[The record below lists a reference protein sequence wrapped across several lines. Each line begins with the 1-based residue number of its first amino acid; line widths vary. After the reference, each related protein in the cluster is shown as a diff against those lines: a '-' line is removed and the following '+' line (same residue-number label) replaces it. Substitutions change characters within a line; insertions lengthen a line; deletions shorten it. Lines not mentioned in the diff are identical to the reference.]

1 MNFKRIN
8 DISLKW
14 KLIIPFLFLAAMGA
28 STLFLVSYRFQ
39 TSLINVNED
48 QRLRN
53 LYQAFLNDINLK
65 KDMALS
71 LAYLTA
77 RNPEV
82 AAALSR
88 RDRSRLTGA
97 PVPGL

>member
-1 MNFKRIN
+1 
-8 DISLKW
+8 
-14 KLIIPFLFLAAMGA
+14 MGA
-28 STLFLVSYRFQ
+28 ATLFLVSYRFQ
-39 TSLINVNED
+39 ASLINVNED

-82 AAALSR
+82 AAALSPQGSQSP
-88 RDRSRLTGA
+88 DGA